1 MVAPQLTLPV
11 PLVVVDA
18 AASTVLR
25 ARPGRRAEILAR
37 EVEAFRVEL
46 LRQGH
51 RPADAADFSRSF
63 GATVRHRLRE
73 AGGRAH
79 Q

>member
-1 MVAPQLTLPV
+1 M
-11 PLVVVDA
+11 

-25 ARPGRRAEILAR
+25 ARPSRRAKIFAR

-51 RPADAADFSRSF
+51 GPADAADFSRSF
-63 GATVRHRLRE
+63 GTTVRHRLRE
-73 AGGRAH
+73 AAGEAH